1 MDMLVYIVND
11 PNIRWIILGCML
23 LGLSSGVIGS
33 FMVLQQKSLIGDAL
47 AHAALPG
54 ICIAFM
60 LLGVK
65 STAGFLIGALIAGM
79 LATVGIRWITE
90 HSRIKQD
97 AAMGIVLSFFFG
109 IGVLLLTR
117 IQHSG
122 NGGQSGLDKFLFG
135 QAASM
140 MREDLYLLTGISIV
154 LIAVCI
160 LLFKQ
165 FKLVSFDRGFAKGLG
180 WPVVWL
186 EQIILLLTVFVVV
199 AGIQAVGVV
208 LMSALL
214 ITPAVAARY
223 WTDRLHIMIIL
234 AGIFGAVSGAAG
246 TVSSSMVSQLPT
258 GPVTVLAA
266 TLIFAISAL
275 FAPRRGWLA
284 RLWQHRRNRLEW
296 NNKGGVSHEQ

>member
-1 MDMLVYIVND
+1 MLVYIVND

-90 HSRIKQD
+90 YSRIKQD

-154 LIAVCI
+154 LITVCT

>member
-1 MDMLVYIVND
+1 
-11 PNIRWIILGCML
+11 
-23 LGLSSGVIGS
+23 
-33 FMVLQQKSLIGDAL
+33 
-47 AHAALPG
+47 
-54 ICIAFM
+54 
-60 LLGVK
+60 
-65 STAGFLIGALIAGM
+65 
-79 LATVGIRWITE
+79 
-90 HSRIKQD
+90 
-97 AAMGIVLSFFFG
+97 MGIVLSFFFG

-140 MREDLYLLTGISIV
+140 MRQDLYLLTGISIV